1 MKFKNIYDFLKKFY
15 NNYMFERRINKKK
28 KRKINKRTGC

>member
-1 MKFKNIYDFLKKFY
+1 MYIIFKKKFY

-28 KRKINKRTGC
+28 MKINKRTGC

>member
-1 MKFKNIYDFLKKFY
+1 MKFKNIYNFFKKFY

-28 KRKINKRTGC
+28 KENK

>member
-1 MKFKNIYDFLKKFY
+1 MKFKNIYNFLKKFY

-28 KRKINKRTGC
+28 NENK

>member
-1 MKFKNIYDFLKKFY
+1 MKFKNIYNFLKKVY

-28 KRKINKRTGC
+28 KENK